1 MQCRRYPIRLR
12 LSKKKGRTIARPSRE
27 CFCSRVDGLIASA
40 ATATTTA
47 TVATSAAATTTA
59 AAASAATPAATIFAR
74 PSLVDRQWA
83 TLMVLF
89 IEPLNGCL
97 SFCVGTHF
105 HKPESFAAPGF
116 AILNNLRALDCA
128 ERTEQLL
135 QIGATH
141 GIREIPDIQL
151 LTHGTDSCTR
161 RNTTQSLLSGSPIER
176 GPRGTQDGRRKRLL
190 NADSA

>member
-1 MQCRRYPIRLR
+1 MQCGRYSIRLR
-12 LSKKKGRTIARPSRE
+12 LSNKKGRTIARPSRE
-27 CFCSRVDGLIASA
+27 CFCLRVDRLVTSA
-40 ATATTTA
+40 ATATTT
-47 TVATSAAATTTA
+47 VASASSAATTTA
-59 AAASAATPAATIFAR
+59 AATSATTPAATIFAR

-89 IEPLNGCL
+89 VEPLNGCL

-151 LTHGTDSCTR
+151 LTH
-161 RNTTQSLLSGSPIER
+161 
-176 GPRGTQDGRRKRLL
+176 
-190 NADSA
+190 